1 MNAYKYRIRLLEPVN
16 VANNEKV
23 LESIRAIAKM
33 ISNNPEEHYIKNLR
47 TPVLKSISGVA
58 QNIKMCRVIF
68 LYGNGLLATKLNNP
82 DFVIDVLINNKW
94 EEITKA
100 NFKRIS
106 DLIIKK

>member
-47 TPVLKSISGVA
+47 TPVLKYISGVA
-58 QNIKMCRVIF
+58 QNIKMSQAIF
-68 LYGNGLLATKLNNP
+68 MYGNGLATKLNNP
-82 DFVIDVLINNKW
+82 DFVIEVFINNEW

-100 NFKRIS
+100 NFKRIN